1 MLTKATSRRKG
12 LVAHDYRLQSI
23 LAGHSSGG
31 LSELV
36 TLHLLSTMGSN
47 GLVCAHSA
55 NFLISFLSS
64 LNIPRSQPDLDF
76 LLLRLFSQ
84 VILDCGKSTVK
95 TNQHNRPSRG
105 NSENQRKGMYLM

>member
-1 MLTKATSRRKG
+1 M
-12 LVAHDYRLQSI
+12 AHDYRLQSI

-64 LNIPRSQPDLDF
+64 TMSGLLPHHQLTRKKSLSLNIPRSQPDLDF
-76 LLLRLFSQ
+76 LLLRLFF
-84 VILDCGKSTVK
+84 
-95 TNQHNRPSRG
+95 PG
-105 NSENQRKGMYLM
+105 NSGLW